1 MKKKVLLALLC
12 AALAAGTS
20 VAQTNLALKS
30 ARETS
35 TYYAFAVGI
44 ADAVMQG
51 APGVNITEETSAGSE
66 ENVKMARMRKDFMFT
81 SPPNLVGSA
90 LAAEGQFKEGGYD
103 KIRSLWPIPGLVMH
117 WVVRQDSGVQSL
129 ADLAGK
135 RFVPGGAGSAGEQI
149 TRKVLGAVGVE
160 GKVELLTIDLS
171 EGVPA
176 VRNRR
181 AVGFGTSST
190 PPASMIQEIAA
201 TIPMRFLELSD
212 ADYSKVK
219 DLYTRATLPAGMY
232 PGMDKPV
239 KTVSQPVA
247 LYTTS
252 DLPEETAYRLTK
264 AFWAGR
270 AKWEAVHPA
279 MKLIT
284 MDDVN
289 AMVARLH
296 PGALRYY
303 QEAGFAVAPGLR

>member
-1 MKKKVLLALLC
+1 MKKVLAGLLFM
-12 AALAAGTS
+12 ALAGGAGFS
-20 VAQTNLALKS
+20 QTNLALKS

-44 ADAVMQG
+44 ADALMQG
-51 APGVNITEETSAGSE
+51 TSGINITVETSAGSV
-66 ENVKMARMRKDFMFT
+66 ENVKMARMRRDFMFT

-90 LAAEGQFKEGGYD
+90 LASQGQFTEGGYD
-103 KIRSLWPIPGLVMH
+103 RIRSLWPIPGLVMH

-149 TRKVLGAVGVE
+149 TRRILTAIGVVD
-160 GKVELLTIDLS
+160 KVELLTIDLS

-190 PPASMIQEIAA
+190 PPASMIQEVAS

-212 ADYSKVK
+212 ADYAKVR
-219 DLYTRATLPAGMY
+219 DQYARAELPAGMY
-232 PGMDKPV
+232 PGQDRPV
-239 KTVSQPVA
+239 KTVSQTVA
-247 LYTTS
+247 LYATTDMS
-252 DLPEETAYRLTK
+252 EETAYTLTK
-264 AFWAGR
+264 AFWTNR
-270 AKWEAVHPA
+270 ARWEAVHPA

-284 MDDVN
+284 MEDVN
-289 AMVARLH
+289 FMVAKLH

-303 QEAGFAVAPGLR
+303 REIGFNVAAGIQ